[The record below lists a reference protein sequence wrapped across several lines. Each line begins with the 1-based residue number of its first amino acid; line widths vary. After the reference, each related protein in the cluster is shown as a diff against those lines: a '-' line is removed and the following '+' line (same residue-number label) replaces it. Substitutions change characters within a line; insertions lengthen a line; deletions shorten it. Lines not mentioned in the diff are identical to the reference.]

1 MKKREAS
8 HGSELE
14 LWERGKRAR
23 LTGFGE
29 KLLFDEQRAM
39 ARVLPQV
46 DYLIAELD
54 REFAL
59 AFDPNAHVLSLYASH
74 DLALPR
80 LKDFMA
86 REAQLH
92 LDLQFRGSL
101 ECVAAMSRG
110 ECLLAGLQVSEDRGQ
125 GTLTQKTIKKMLKPG
140 KHKLISFLGRQQGLI
155 VAPGNPLRI
164 RSHADLKRAEVRI
177 VNRETGSG
185 TRIEI
190 DQLLE

>member
-1 MKKREAS
+1 MLHIRLAYGFTDTSGNHPQLENPLFDILSAIHRTGSVAQAAQHLGLSYRHVWGTLKKWEAS
-8 HGSELE
+8 LGSDLV

-29 KLLFDEQRAM
+29 KLLFAEQRAK

-46 DYLIAELD
+46 DNLIAEME

-92 LDLQFRGSL
+92 LDLQFRGSRGGG
-101 ECVAAMSRG
+101 AAGARG
-110 ECLLAGLQVSEDRGQ
+110 GGGRAGGRGGEDRG
-125 GTLTQKTIKKMLKPG
+125 
-140 KHKLISFLGRQQGLI
+140 R
-155 VAPGNPLRI
+155 
-164 RSHADLKRAEVRI
+164 
-177 VNRETGSG
+177 G
-185 TRIEI
+185 TRT
-190 DQLLE
+190 